1 MKAGLARILSVATL
15 TATFTLGA
23 ALVSPRSAFADAAD
37 DLTRAAREIEGV
49 SRDAQ
54 GVDAA
59 MARAKASQPTLE
71 ARLASAELLYRSKD
85 YERAAV
91 IFGELVEEAP
101 GSLTEGDARFLRGET
116 YFAAQE
122 YLSARR
128 DFRAIV
134 ENGNES
140 RYARYSGKA
149 LARLIDISVRTGD
162 LDKLDE
168 LFSRINQLP
177 PAQVDAAIQYARGKA
192 LYVRNDYAQADAA
205 LAQVTAP
212 YMHQAGYYLGLVA
225 MRQAPTVSGAPAPAV
240 PGATGP
246 GASGPGAAAP
256 RVDYR
261 TAIERF
267 RRVTTMVADTPE
279 HRHVIDLAWMAIGRL
294 QYEAEAFK
302 DAAEAYKKVDRN
314 SKEFETMLYELAW
327 VYVRMGDVQRAERAL
342 EVLAIADPE
351 SQELGEGSLLRAD
364 LLLRAGSFRKAEGLY
379 NSVKEI
385 YEPTHDRVA
394 NFLASETDPGAF
406 YDDLTRDEDELAATS
421 DIPAVAVRWAR
432 EAEDGQR
439 AFAIMDDVHE
449 CRRLIKQSYELAER
463 LEALLGAGNRAKAF
477 PDLLAGEE
485 QVVGL
490 LNRLAKTR
498 ATLARALDGE
508 EPKELGGAMG
518 AARDERRRQMA
529 LLEKAP
535 TAPAEFA
542 ERDYEG
548 QKQWNLISQ
557 SVSQRQREVDSL
569 QATVN
574 GLRRYLKEET
584 KKANG
589 VVRSPADLTQLRDQ
603 IDEVERDL
611 VARQKDLASLRRSVE
626 YGRSQVGLGDSRYQA
641 EGDARMRFRQA
652 FGEESEL
659 AKQGQ
664 GGASARD
671 LGARLVPVLVN
682 LNAEEDRLIAV
693 YEKLDQRVS
702 VAAQEIIAKI
712 EAERAKVTGYETQL
726 AGLDGEARVL
736 VGEVARKNFGQVLQ
750 KLQTLVVR
758 ADIGLTE
765 HAWEVREEEMY
776 RVRLLQTERA
786 HQETAL
792 EEELHEVLDEAT
804 EPNGIAPTAPPSSP
818 EGASK

>member
-1 MKAGLARILSVATL
+1 MKVGLARILSVATF
-15 TATFTLGA
+15 TAWA
-23 ALVSPRSAFADAAD
+23 AQLVPAPARANAAD
-37 DLTRAAREIEGV
+37 DLTRAARDIEAV

-59 MARAKASQPTLE
+59 MARAKAAQPTLE
-71 ARLASAELLYRSKD
+71 ARLTSAELLYRSKD

-91 IFGELVEEAP
+91 IFGELIEEAP
-101 GSLTEGDARFLRGET
+101 GTLTEGDARFLRGET
-116 YFAAQE
+116 YFGAQE

-128 DFRAIV
+128 DFRTIV

-140 RYARYSGKA
+140 RYARYAGRA
-149 LARLIDISVRTGD
+149 LARLIDISVRIGD

-177 PAQVDAAIQYARGKA
+177 PAQVDSAIQYARGKA
-192 LYVRNDYAQADAA
+192 LYVRGDYAQADAA
-205 LAQVTAP
+205 LAQVAAP
-212 YMHQAGYYLGLVA
+212 YVHQAGYYAGLVA
-225 MRQAPTVSGAPAPAV
+225 MRQAPTAGAPA
-240 PGATGP
+240 
-246 GASGPGAAAP
+246 AAADKNGP
-256 RVDYR
+256 APASPKVDYR

-267 RRVTTMVADTPE
+267 RRVTALPADSSE

-294 QYEAEAFK
+294 HYEAESYK
-302 DAAEAYKKVDRN
+302 EAAEAYKKVDRN

-385 YEPTHDRVA
+385 YEPTHDKVA
-394 NFLASETDPGAF
+394 NFLSSENDPGAF
-406 YDDLTRDEDELAATS
+406 YDHMTRDEDELSAS
-421 DIPAVAVRWAR
+421 SELPPVAVRWAR
-432 EAEDGQR
+432 EYEDGAR
-439 AFAIMDDVHE
+439 AFAIMSDVQA

-477 PDLLAGEE
+477 PELLAGEE
-485 QVVGL
+485 QVLGL

-498 ATLARALDGE
+498 ATLARAMDGV
-508 EPKELGGAMG
+508 EPKELSGAI
-518 AARDERRRQMA
+518 ASARDERRRQMA
-529 LLEKAP
+529 ALEKAP

-584 KKANG
+584 KKSDGAA
-589 VVRSPADLTQLRDQ
+589 RSAADLTQLRSE

-611 VARQKDLASLRRSVE
+611 NQRQKDLIALRRSVE
-626 YGRSQVGLGDSRYQA
+626 YGRSQVGLGDTRYQA
-641 EGDARMRFRQA
+641 EGDARARFRQA
-652 FGEESEL
+652 FGEETEL

-664 GGASARD
+664 AGNSARD
-671 LGARLVPVLVN
+671 FAARLAPVLSN

-693 YEKLDQRVS
+693 FERLDQRVS
-702 VAAQEIIAKI
+702 VAAQEVIAKI
-712 EAERAKVTGYETQL
+712 EAERVKVTGYENQL
-726 AGLDGEARVL
+726 SALDGESRTL

-750 KLQTLVVR
+750 KLETLVVR

-792 EEELHEVLDEAT
+792 EEELHEVLDEAS
-804 EPNGIAPTAPPSSP
+804 EPSTPPAQ
-818 EGASK
+818 GAGK

>member
-1 MKAGLARILSVATL
+1 MRAGFARRVPVAIDNLVRGGVLGMACALLSL
-15 TATFTLGA
+15 
-23 ALVSPRSAFADAAD
+23 PRSASATAAD
-37 DLTRAAREIEGV
+37 DLARAARDIENV
-49 SRDAQ
+49 SRDSR

-59 MARAKASQPTLE
+59 MARAKAAQPSLE
-71 ARLASAELLYRSKD
+71 ARLASADLLFRSKD

-91 IFGELVEEAP
+91 IFGEIIEEAP
-101 GSLTEGDARFLRGET
+101 GTLSEGDARYLRGET
-116 YFAAQE
+116 YYAAQE

-134 ENGNES
+134 ESGGES
-140 RYARYSGKA
+140 RYARYAGKS

-177 PAQVDAAIQYARGKA
+177 PAQVDSAIQYARGKA
-192 LYVRNDYAQADAA
+192 LYVRGDYAQADGA
-205 LAQVTAP
+205 LTQVAAP

-225 MRQAPTVSGAPAPAV
+225 MRQAPTVA
-240 PGATGP
+240 GATPAAMPTPAGP
-246 GASGPGAAAP
+246 GTNAPAAP

-267 RRVTTMVADTPE
+267 RRVTAMPADTTE

-294 QYEAEAFK
+294 QYEAESFK
-302 DAAEAYKKVDRN
+302 EAAEAYKKVDRN

-385 YEPTHDRVA
+385 YEPTHDKVA
-394 NFLASETDPGAF
+394 NFLSSEQDPGAF
-406 YDDLTRDEDELAATS
+406 YDRLTKDDDELAATG
-421 DIPAVAVRWAR
+421 DIPPVALRWAR
-432 EAEDGQR
+432 EAEDGHR
-439 AFAIMDDVHE
+439 AFAIMDDVQE
-449 CRRLIKQSYELAER
+449 CRRLIKQSYELSER

-477 PDLLAGEE
+477 PELLAGEE

-498 ATLARALDGE
+498 ATLARAMDGE
-508 EPKELGGAMG
+508 EGSALTGAM
-518 AARDERRRQMA
+518 ATAREERRRQMA
-529 LLEKAP
+529 ILEKAP

-548 QKQWNLISQ
+548 QKQWNLVSQ
-557 SVSQRQREVDSL
+557 SVSQRQREVDAL

-574 GLRRYLKEET
+574 GLRRYLKEEQ
-584 KKANG
+584 KKAG
-589 VVRSPADLTQLRDQ
+589 GAVRSPTDLTQLHAE
-603 IDEVERDL
+603 IDERERELRQDQKEL
-611 VARQKDLASLRRSVE
+611 VSLRRSVE
-626 YGRSQVGLGDSRYQA
+626 YGRSQVGLGDVRYQA
-641 EGDARMRFRQA
+641 EGDARVRFRQA
-652 FGEESEL
+652 FREETEL

-664 GGASARD
+664 GGAPAQAF
-671 LGARLVPVLVN
+671 GVRLAPVLAS
-682 LNAEEDRLIAV
+682 LDTEEDRLITV
-693 YEKLDQRVS
+693 FEKLDRQVS
-702 VAAQEIIAKI
+702 VRAQEVIAQI
-712 EAERAKVTGYETQL
+712 ETERVKVTGYETQL
-726 AGLDGEARVL
+726 GALDGESRVL
-736 VGEVARKNFGQVLQ
+736 VGQVARKNFGQVLQ
-750 KLQTLVVR
+750 KLETLVVR

-792 EEELHEVLDEAT
+792 EQELHEVLDETT
-804 EPNGIAPTAPPSSP
+804 EPGGAAPKAP
-818 EGASK
+818 EGAPK

>member
-1 MKAGLARILSVATL
+1 MKAGLARILSAATITATL
-15 TATFTLGA
+15 NLGA
-23 ALVSPRSAFADAAD
+23 AVVLPSVAFASPAD
-37 DLTRAAREIEGV
+37 DLTRAARDIEGV
-49 SRDAQ
+49 SRDSQ
-54 GVDAA
+54 GIDAA

-101 GSLTEGDARFLRGET
+101 GTLTEGDARFLRGET

-128 DFRAIV
+128 DFRVIV
-134 ENGNES
+134 ESGNES

-168 LFSRINQLP
+168 LFARINQLP
-177 PAQVDAAIQYARGKA
+177 PAQVDSAIQYARGKA
-192 LYVRNDYAQADAA
+192 LYVRSDYAQAEAA
-205 LAQVTAP
+205 LAQVAAP
-212 YMHQAGYYLGLVA
+212 YTHQAGYYQGLVA
-225 MRQAPTVSGAPAPAV
+225 MRQAPTVSGAAAPA
-240 PGATGP
+240 GAD
-246 GASGPGAAAP
+246 ASGPAAP
-256 RVDYR
+256 AAKVDYR

-267 RRVTTMVADTPE
+267 RRVTTMPADTNE

-294 QYEAEAFK
+294 QYEAESFK
-302 DAAEAYKKVDRN
+302 EAAEAYKKVDRN

-406 YDDLTRDEDELAATS
+406 YDHLTRDEDELTATS
-421 DIPAVAVRWAR
+421 DIPPVAVRWAR

-449 CRRLIKQSYELAER
+449 CRRLIKLSYELAER

-477 PDLLAGEE
+477 PELLAGEE

-508 EPKELGGAMG
+508 EPKDLTGAIA

-574 GLRRYLKEET
+574 GLRRYLKEES
-584 KKANG
+584 KKAG
-589 VVRSPADLTQLRDQ
+589 SQVRDPADLAHLRGE

-611 VARQKDLASLRRSVE
+611 QAGQKNLASLRRSVE
-626 YGRSQVGLGDSRYQA
+626 YGRSQVGLGDTRYQA
-641 EGDARMRFRQA
+641 EGEARMRFRQA
-652 FGEESEL
+652 FGEETEL

-664 GGASARD
+664 GGAPARD
-671 LGARLVPVLVN
+671 FGARLGPVLVN

-693 YEKLDQRVS
+693 FEKLDQRVA
-702 VAAQEIIAKI
+702 VAAQEVIAKI

-726 AGLDGEARVL
+726 AALDGESRVL
-736 VGEVARKNFGQVLQ
+736 VGEVARKNFGQVLH
-750 KLQTLVVR
+750 KLETLVVR

-804 EPNGIAPTAPPSSP
+804 EPNGVAPSAPPA
-818 EGASK
+818 ASQGGSK

>member
-1 MKAGLARILSVATL
+1 MKAGFARRLPAAIDTLVRRGLLLGTACALFALPRAAGAT
-15 TATFTLGA
+15 
-23 ALVSPRSAFADAAD
+23 AAD
-37 DLTRAAREIEGV
+37 DLTRAARDIENV
-49 SRDAQ
+49 SRDSR

-59 MARAKASQPTLE
+59 MARAKAAQPSLE
-71 ARLASAELLYRSKD
+71 ARLASADLLFHSKD

-91 IFGELVEEAP
+91 IFGEIIEEAP
-101 GSLTEGDARFLRGET
+101 GTLSEGDARYLRGET
-116 YFAAQE
+116 YYAAQE

-134 ENGNES
+134 ESGSES
-140 RYARYSGKA
+140 RYSRYAGKS

-177 PAQVDAAIQYARGKA
+177 PAQVDSAIQYARGKA
-192 LYVRNDYAQADAA
+192 LYVRGDYGQADAA
-205 LAQVTAP
+205 LAQVAAP

-225 MRQAPTVSGAPAPAV
+225 MRQAPTVPGAAPAAAPAPTPAGA
-240 PGATGP
+240 PGPAP
-246 GASGPGAAAP
+246 VAP

-267 RRVTTMVADTPE
+267 RRVTTMPADSAE

-385 YEPTHDRVA
+385 YEPTHDKVA
-394 NFLASETDPGAF
+394 NFLSSEQDPGAF
-406 YDDLTRDEDELAATS
+406 YDRLTKDDEELAATGE
-421 DIPAVAVRWAR
+421 IPPVAIRWAR

-439 AFAIMDDVHE
+439 AFAIMDDVQE
-449 CRRLIKQSYELAER
+449 CRRLIKQSYELSER

-477 PDLLAGEE
+477 PELLAGEE

-498 ATLARALDGE
+498 ATLARAMDGE
-508 EPKELGGAMG
+508 EGTAPLAGAI
-518 AARDERRRQMA
+518 ASARDERRRQMA
-529 LLEKAP
+529 ILEKAP

-548 QKQWNLISQ
+548 QKQWNLVSQ
-557 SVSQRQREVDSL
+557 SVSQRQREVDAL

-574 GLRRYLKEET
+574 GLRRYLKEEQ
-584 KKANG
+584 KKAG
-589 VVRSPADLTQLRDQ
+589 GAVRSPSDLAQLHSE
-603 IDEVERDL
+603 IDEREREL
-611 VARQKDLASLRRSVE
+611 RQDQKELASLRRSVE
-626 YGRSQVGLGDSRYQA
+626 YGRSQVGLGDVRYQA
-641 EGDARMRFRQA
+641 EGDARVKFRQA
-652 FGEESEL
+652 FGEETDL

-664 GGASARD
+664 GGAAAQAF
-671 LGARLVPVLVN
+671 GVRLAPVLAS
-682 LNAEEDRLIAV
+682 LNTEEDRLIAV
-693 YEKLDQRVS
+693 FDKLDQQVS
-702 VAAQEIIAKI
+702 VRSQEVIAQI
-712 EAERAKVTGYETQL
+712 ETERVKVTGYETQL
-726 AGLDGEARVL
+726 GALDGESRTL

-750 KLQTLVVR
+750 KLETLVVR

-804 EPNGIAPTAPPSSP
+804 EPGGKAP
-818 EGASK
+818 EGAPK

>member
-1 MKAGLARILSVATL
+1 MRAGFARRLPAAIILCSL
-15 TATFTLGA
+15 LGA
-23 ALVSPRSAFADAAD
+23 GRAAASSAD
-37 DLTRAAREIEGV
+37 DLARAARDIEGV
-49 SRDAQ
+49 ANDSR

-59 MARAKASQPTLE
+59 MARAKAAQPSLE
-71 ARLASAELLYRSKD
+71 ARLASAELLFRGKD

-91 IFGELVEEAP
+91 IFGEIVEEAP
-101 GSLTEGDARFLRGET
+101 GTLNEGDARYLRGET
-116 YFAAQE
+116 YYAAQE

-134 ENGNES
+134 ENGGES
-140 RYARYSGKA
+140 RYARHAGKS

-177 PAQVDAAIQYARGKA
+177 TGQVDAAIQYARGKA
-192 LYVRNDYAQADAA
+192 LYVRGDYAQSDST
-205 LAQVTAP
+205 LTQVTAP

-225 MRQAPTVSGAPAPAV
+225 MRQAPTVAGAAPTAPAAPAT
-240 PGATGP
+240 PA
-246 GASGPGAAAP
+246 GPGAAGPPVAVA

-261 TAIERF
+261 AALERF
-267 RRVTTMVADTPE
+267 RRVTTMPADTSE

-302 DAAEAYKKVDRN
+302 EAAEAYKKVDRN

-379 NSVKEI
+379 YSVKEI
-385 YEPTHDRVA
+385 YEPTHDKIA
-394 NFLASETDPGAF
+394 SFLASETDPGVF
-406 YDDLTRDEDELAATS
+406 YDRMTRDEDELDVS
-421 DIPAVAVRWAR
+421 NDVPPVAVRWAR
-432 EAEDGQR
+432 EADDGAR
-439 AFAIMDDVHE
+439 AFAIMEDVQE
-449 CRRLIKQSYELAER
+449 CRRLIRQSYELSER

-477 PDLLAGEE
+477 PELLAGEE
-485 QVVGL
+485 QLVGL

-498 ATLARALDGE
+498 ATLARAMDAE
-508 EPKELGGAMG
+508 EGTAALAGAI
-518 AARDERRRQMA
+518 ATARDERRRQMA
-529 LLEKAP
+529 ILEKAP

-542 ERDYEG
+542 ERDYDG
-548 QKQWNLISQ
+548 QKQWNLVSQ
-557 SVSQRQREVDSL
+557 SVSQRQREVDAL

-584 KKANG
+584 KRAG
-589 VVRSPADLTQLRDQ
+589 GAVRSPSDLAQLNTQ
-603 IDEVERDL
+603 IDEHERELRHD
-611 VARQKDLASLRRSVE
+611 QKELASLRRSVE
-626 YGRSQVGLGDSRYQA
+626 YGRSQVGLGDTRYQA
-641 EGDARMRFRQA
+641 EGDARVRFRQA
-652 FGEESEL
+652 FGEETEL

-664 GGASARD
+664 AGGAAQ
-671 LGARLVPVLVN
+671 AFAVRLAPVLAS
-682 LNAEEDRLIAV
+682 LNAEEDRLIEV
-693 YEKLDQRVS
+693 FDKIDRQVGVR
-702 VAAQEIIAKI
+702 AQEVIAQI
-712 EAERAKVTGYETQL
+712 ETERVKVTGYETQL
-726 AGLDGEARVL
+726 GALDGESRTL

-750 KLQTLVVR
+750 KLETLVVR
-758 ADIGLTE
+758 ADIGLTQ

-776 RVRLLQTERA
+776 RVRLLRTERA

-804 EPNGIAPTAPPSSP
+804 EPGGKAP
-818 EGASK
+818 EGSSK

>member
-1 MKAGLARILSVATL
+1 MKAGLARILSVAT
-15 TATFTLGA
+15 FTVCA
-23 ALVSPRSAFADAAD
+23 ASAVPAVAYADAAD
-37 DLTRAAREIEGV
+37 DLTRAAKDIESV

-59 MARAKASQPTLE
+59 MARAKAAQPTLE
-71 ARLASAELLYRSKD
+71 ARLTSAELLYRSKD

-101 GSLTEGDARFLRGET
+101 GTLTEGDARFLRGET

-128 DFRAIV
+128 DFRVIV
-134 ENGNES
+134 EGGNES
-140 RYARYSGKA
+140 RYSRYAGRA

-168 LFSRINQLP
+168 LFARINQLP

-192 LYVRNDYAQADAA
+192 LYVRGDYAQADAA
-205 LAQVTAP
+205 LAQVAAP
-212 YMHQAGYYLGLVA
+212 YLHQAGYYQGLVA
-225 MRQAPTVSGAPAPAV
+225 MRQAPSAAGPAAPAPEKN
-240 PGATGP
+240 GP
-246 GASGPGAAAP
+246 APAAP

-261 TAIERF
+261 NAIERF
-267 RRVTTMVADTPE
+267 RRVTTMAADTSE

-302 DAAEAYKKVDRN
+302 EAAEAYKKVDRN

-385 YEPTHDRVA
+385 YEPTHDKVA

-406 YDDLTRDEDELAATS
+406 YDHMTREEDELSTT
-421 DIPAVAVRWAR
+421 DEIPPVAVRWAR
-432 EAEDGQR
+432 EYDDGAR
-439 AFAIMDDVHE
+439 AFAIMSDVQE

-477 PDLLAGEE
+477 PELLAGEE

-498 ATLARALDGE
+498 ATLARAMDGVE
-508 EPKELGGAMG
+508 SKDLSGPIAT
-518 AARDERRRQMA
+518 ARDERRRQMA
-529 LLEKAP
+529 ILEKAP

-548 QKQWNLISQ
+548 QKQWNQISQ

-574 GLRRYLKEET
+574 GLRRYLKEEA
-584 KKANG
+584 KKAG
-589 VVRSPADLTQLRDQ
+589 GAVRSPADLTQLRTE

-611 VARQKDLASLRRSVE
+611 NTRQKDLVTLRRSVE
-626 YGRSQVGLGDSRYQA
+626 YGRSQVGLGDTRYQA
-641 EGDARMRFRQA
+641 EGDARARFRQA
-652 FGEESEL
+652 FGEETDF

-664 GGASARD
+664 GGNPARD
-671 LGARLVPVLVN
+671 FAVRLAPVLAN
-682 LNAEEDRLIAV
+682 LNTEEDRLIAV
-693 YEKLDQRVS
+693 FERLDQKVS
-702 VAAQEIIAKI
+702 VAAQEVIAKI
-712 EAERAKVTGYETQL
+712 EAERVKVTGYETQL
-726 AGLDGEARVL
+726 SALDGESRVL

-750 KLQTLVVR
+750 KLETLVVR

-792 EEELHEVLDEAT
+792 EEELHEVLDEAS
-804 EPNGIAPTAPPSSP
+804 EPSAPKPA
-818 EGASK
+818 EGAAK